1 MTATLPGSRPPAA
14 AQPPARRGGPGR
26 GSRRGAVPGDGRPAL
41 TTPSAL
47 RALLVGLVLLSLAW
61 GALGGWVATQ
71 HASAASALV
80 TVDEPLSL
88 GAQQM
93 YRDIADA
100 DATITATYLTGVA
113 PGALARYQND
123 IRDASTHLAAL
134 QGGGQASAALTALS
148 TGMPVYAG
156 FVGKAQTEYAMGYP
170 LTGGSFLQVA
180 SEQAHL
186 VLLPAA
192 STVFDQENA
201 ALDTASG
208 QATEWPTMIAA
219 LVLAVVTGFVL
230 FRAQRWLTRRT
241 HRMFSPGL
249 VLASLLLVIGTAWLA
264 AGFLSA
270 RSDLDRGIGHGSVPA
285 QDLARASIGV
295 QQIRGDAVLNV
306 ISRSGSAS
314 FSDDFASTSK
324 QVGPGQGSWL
334 GAAAA
339 AQGGTGTAASLVAS
353 AQRDATRWYTAN
365 AKVYPLGNAAD
376 YAGERVAVIGTA
388 DGYSAVETDI
398 TNAIKADQAVFESAA
413 SSGSDT
419 LGPLAGVV
427 IAASVL
433 MALGSAWSLTR
444 RLAEYR

>member
-1 MTATLPGSRPPAA
+1 MTATLPGARPPAA
-14 AQPPARRGGPGR
+14 VRPAARRSGPGW
-26 GSRRGAVPGDGRPAL
+26 GGRRGDSRPAL
-41 TTPSAL
+41 STPSAL

-61 GALGGWVATQ
+61 GALGGLVANK

-80 TVDEPLSL
+80 SVDEPVSL
-88 GAQQM
+88 RAQQM
-93 YRDIADA
+93 YQDIADA
-100 DATITATYLTGVA
+100 DATITATYLTGQA
-113 PGALARYQND
+113 SAADLRHYSGD
-123 IRDASTHLAAL
+123 IRDASSSLAQL
-134 QGGGQASAALTALS
+134 RGGGPAESAALTALS
-148 TGMPVYAG
+148 AGLPVYAG

-192 STVFDQENA
+192 KTVFDRENA
-201 ALDTASG
+201 ALDAASG

-219 LVLAVVTGFVL
+219 LLLAAAAGFVL

-270 RSDLDRGIGHGSVPA
+270 RSDLDRGIGQGSVPA

-295 QQIRGDAVLNV
+295 QQVRGDAVLNA
-306 ISRSGSAS
+306 ISRSGSAT

-324 QVGPGQGSWL
+324 QIGPGPGSLL

-339 AQGGTGTAASLVAS
+339 AQPGTGKAASLVAA
-353 AQRDATRWYTAN
+353 AQRDATAWYAAN
-365 AKVYPLGNAAD
+365 AKIYPLGLAAN
-376 YAGERVAVIGTA
+376 YAGEQASVIGATP
-388 DGYSAVETDI
+388 GYT
-398 TNAIKADQAVFESAA
+398 AIKTEIGKAIDADQTVFQSAA
-413 SSGSDT
+413 SAGSGT
-419 LGPLAGVV
+419 LGPLAAVV
-427 IAASVL
+427 IATAVL
-433 MALGSAWSLTR
+433 MALGSAWALTR

>member
-14 AQPPARRGGPGR
+14 AQPPARRAG
-26 GSRRGAVPGDGRPAL
+26 RRGAARRDSRTAL

-61 GALGGWVATQ
+61 GAVGGWVATQ

-80 TVDEPLSL
+80 TADEPLSVDARL
-88 GAQQM
+88 M
-93 YRDIADA
+93 YQDIADA

-113 PGALARYQND
+113 AFDALQRYQND
-123 IRDASTHLAAL
+123 IKDASTNLAAL
-134 QGGGQASAALTALS
+134 QGGGKASAALTALS
-148 TGMPVYAG
+148 AGMSVYSG

-230 FRAQRWLTRRT
+230 YRAQRWLTRRT
-241 HRMFSPGL
+241 NRMFSPGM

-270 RSDLDRGIGHGSVPA
+270 RSDLDRGIGQGSVPA

-314 FSDDFASTSK
+314 FSDNFASTSK
-324 QVGPGQGSWL
+324 QVGPGPGSL
-334 GAAAA
+334 LDAAAA
-339 AQGGTGTAASLVAS
+339 TQAGTGTAPSLVAE
-353 AQRDATRWYTAN
+353 AQRDATAWYAAN
-365 AKVYPLGNAAD
+365 AKVYPLGLAAD
-376 YAGERVAVIGTA
+376 YAGEQRSVIGAT
-388 DGYSAVETDI
+388 DGYNALDTAI
-398 TNAIKADQAVFESAA
+398 THAISADQAIFESAA

-427 IAASVL
+427 IATSVL
-433 MALGSAWSLTR
+433 MALGSAWALSR

>member
-1 MTATLPGSRPPAA
+1 MTTTLPASRSPGAA
-14 AQPPARRGGPGR
+14 PPPARRGG
-26 GSRRGAVPGDGRPAL
+26 RRGAAPRDSRPAL

-100 DATITATYLTGVA
+100 DATITATYLTGQA
-113 PGALARYQND
+113 SAADLRRYQSD

-148 TGMPVYAG
+148 AGMPVYAG
-156 FVGKAQTEYAMGYP
+156 YVGKAQTEYAMGYP

-192 STVFDQENA
+192 STVFDRENA

-230 FRAQRWLTRRT
+230 FRAQRWLARRT
-241 HRMFSPGL
+241 NRMFSPGL
-249 VLASLLLVIGTAWLA
+249 VVASLLLVIGAAWLT

-314 FSDDFASTSK
+314 FSDNFASTSK
-324 QVGPGQGSWL
+324 QVGPGPGSWL

-339 AQGGTGTAASLVAS
+339 AQAGTGTATSLIAE
-353 AQRDATRWYTAN
+353 AQRDATSWYAAN
-365 AKVYPLGNAAD
+365 AKIYPLGNAAD
-376 YAGERVAVIGTA
+376 YAGERKSVIGAT
-388 DGYSAVETDI
+388 DGYSALETAI
-398 TNAIKADQAVFESAA
+398 TSAIKADQAVFESAA
-413 SSGSDT
+413 SSGSGT
-419 LGPLAGVV
+419 LGPLVWVV
-427 IAASVL
+427 IVTSVL
-433 MALGSAWSLTR
+433 MALGSAWALSR

>member
-1 MTATLPGSRPPAA
+1 
-14 AQPPARRGGPGR
+14 
-26 GSRRGAVPGDGRPAL
+26 
-41 TTPSAL
+41 L
-47 RALLVGLVLLSLAW
+47 RVLLVGLVLLSLAW
-61 GALGGWVATQ
+61 GALGGLVAAK

-100 DATITATYLTGVA
+100 DATITATYLTGQSS
-113 PGALARYQND
+113 PDELRRYQND
-123 IRDASTHLAAL
+123 IRDASTRLAGL
-134 QGGGQASAALTALS
+134 QGGSQASAALTALS
-148 TGMPVYAG
+148 TGLPVYAG
-156 FVGKAQTEYAMGYP
+156 YVGKAQTEYAMGYP

-192 STVFDQENA
+192 STVFDRENA

-230 FRAQRWLTRRT
+230 SRAQRWLTRRT
-241 HRMFSPGL
+241 NRMFSPGL
-249 VLASLLLVIGTAWLA
+249 VVASLLLVIGAAWLT

-314 FSDDFASTSK
+314 FSDNFASTSK
-324 QVGPGQGSWL
+324 QVGPGPGSWL

-339 AQGGTGTAASLVAS
+339 AQAGTGTATSLIAE
-353 AQRDATRWYTAN
+353 AQRDATSWYAAN
-365 AKVYPLGNAAD
+365 AKIYPLGSAAD
-376 YAGERVAVIGTA
+376 YAGERESVIGATR
-388 DGYSAVETDI
+388 GYSALETAI
-398 TNAIKADQAVFESAA
+398 TSAIKADQAEFESGA

-419 LGPLAGVV
+419 LGPLAWVV
-427 IAASVL
+427 IATSVL
-433 MALGSAWSLTR
+433 MALGSAWALSR

>member
-1 MTATLPGSRPPAA
+1 MTATLPGSRPPVAA
-14 AQPPARRGGPGR
+14 PPPASRP
-26 GSRRGAVPGDGRPAL
+26 RRGAAPRDTRPAL

-80 TVDEPLSL
+80 TVDEPLSFD
-88 GAQQM
+88 AQQM
-93 YRDIADA
+93 YQDIADA
-100 DATITATYLTGVA
+100 DATITATYLTGQA
-113 PGALARYQND
+113 SPGQLQRYQKD
-123 IRDASTHLAAL
+123 IRDASTNLAAL

-148 TGMPVYAG
+148 AGMPVYAG

-201 ALDTASG
+201 ALDAASG
-208 QATEWPTMIAA
+208 QATEWPTMTAA
-219 LVLAVVTGFVL
+219 LVLAIVTGFVL

-270 RSDLDRGIGHGSVPA
+270 RSGLDRGIGRGSVPA

-306 ISRSGSAS
+306 ISRSGSAT
-314 FSDDFASTSK
+314 FSDNFASTSK
-324 QVGPGQGSWL
+324 RVGPGQGSWL
-334 GAAAA
+334 DAAAA
-339 AQGGTGTAASLVAS
+339 AQGGTGTAASLVAA
-353 AQRDATRWYTAN
+353 AQRDATSWYAAN
-365 AKVYPLGNAAD
+365 AKVYPLGTAAD
-376 YAGERVAVIGTA
+376 YAGERQSVIAAT
-388 DGYSAVETDI
+388 DGYSTLETAI
-398 TNAIKADQAVFESAA
+398 TKAIKSDQAVFESAA
-413 SSGSDT
+413 SSGSGT

-427 IAASVL
+427 IATSVL
-433 MALGSAWSLTR
+433 MALVSAWALSR